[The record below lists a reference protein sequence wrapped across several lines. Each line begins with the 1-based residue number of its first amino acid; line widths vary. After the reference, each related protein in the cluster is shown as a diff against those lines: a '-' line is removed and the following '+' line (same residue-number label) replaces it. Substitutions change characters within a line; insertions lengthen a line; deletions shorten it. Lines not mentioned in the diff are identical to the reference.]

1 MKVYIAGKI
10 TGNPN
15 YQQQFAEAEKWLLS
29 IGYKPINPAKNE
41 CQSYKEY
48 IDTGLKQLMD
58 CEAIY
63 LLPNYQDSKGALLEY
78 QYAITTETKII
89 ERSENIQHEKTS

>member
-15 YQQQFAEAEKWLLS
+15 YKKEFAEAEEWLKT
-29 IGYKPINPAKNE
+29 IGYTPINPAKNQ
-41 CQSYKEY
+41 CQSYREY
-48 IDTGLKQLMD
+48 IDAGLKQLME

-63 LLPNYQDSKGALLEY
+63 LLPNYEDSKGALLEY
-78 QYAITTETKII
+78 QYAITTEMKII
-89 ERSENIQHEKTS
+89 QKTER